1 MGGSAGKGSRVA
13 IFVKFLQPYS
23 FLRTWTWFA
32 SIVDR
37 KPASNGVSFGNV
49 GEGMTEAQNRLRI
62 SRRAFLGVMRP
73 RVWIR
78 VAVVSSA
85 LAGLLVPRSGP
96 LRLLALSSGHSAVTH
111 LSHDQRPRFDNT
123 GSQWSIPI
131 ASFVGTPP
139 VAIHAGVSLATALD
153 EPLRTE
159 GAHYNR
165 PPPCS

>member
-1 MGGSAGKGSRVA
+1 MPVLCNFFHGYLSSEQGPSS
-13 IFVKFLQPYS
+13 
-23 FLRTWTWFA
+23 
-32 SIVDR
+32 
-37 KPASNGVSFGNV
+37 PASSAENLHPTEYHSGSGQ
-49 GEGMTEAQNRLRI
+49 GMIRVQNRHRM
-62 SRRAFLGVMRP
+62 SRRTFFGAIRP
-73 RVWIR
+73 GVWIR

-85 LAGLLVPRSGP
+85 LAGLLVARSGP
-96 LRLLALSSGHSAVTH
+96 LRLSALPSGHSAVTH

-139 VAIHAGVSLATALD
+139 LAIQAGIILAKALD
-153 EPLRTE
+153 DPFRTE